1 MTTQP
6 KHPMQPLVRHRDGTV
21 RFKRNRLVEYLL
33 DNGGIDMN
41 KLAMLKFSAED
52 RQQFAQLIGYSIDGY
67 MDLSYVMNDDAAW
80 KAAEAAW
87 VDYQGRQQN
96 G

>member
-1 MTTQP
+1 M
-6 KHPMQPLVRHRDGTV
+6 

-41 KLAMLKFSAED
+41 KLATFKFSAED

-67 MDLSYVMNDDAAW
+67 MDLSYVMNDGAGW